1 MNAASN
7 REKKT
12 FLRISYLKLNSRDT
26 CTITVIQLVL
36 QFPPP
41 LTFRV
46 VTKPSRHSLLNSIH
60 SSLVVKPRI
69 FLPLLHRCW
78 HNQ

>member
-36 QFPPP
+36 QFP
-41 LTFRV
+41 
-46 VTKPSRHSLLNSIH
+46 SDI
-60 SSLVVKPRI
+60 
-69 FLPLLHRCW
+69 
-78 HNQ
+78 